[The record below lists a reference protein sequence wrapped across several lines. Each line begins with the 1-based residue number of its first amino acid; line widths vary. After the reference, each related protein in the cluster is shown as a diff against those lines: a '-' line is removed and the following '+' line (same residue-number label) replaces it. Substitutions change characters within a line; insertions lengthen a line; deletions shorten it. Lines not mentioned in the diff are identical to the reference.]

1 MIVVKSVFNKDY
13 YMPEMKSEIKA
24 EWIKRIKENKIRDV
38 TALDILITMY
48 NEKTG
53 NLDRMKLNNG
63 FPSFVVRQWSG
74 LPMDV
79 AINLYNMTTV
89 DKFMLVEIASYLE
102 RDVHL

>member
-1 MIVVKSVFNKDY
+1 MIVLKSALNREY
-13 YMPEMKSEIKA
+13 RMPEMNQEIKA

-53 NLDRMKLNNG
+53 NLNQMKSNNG

-79 AINLYNMTTV
+79 AINIYNMTTV